1 MDCDVGLLSS
11 EIDVPKHHSDLKNI
25 FAIYPPSLDGV
36 LDSDNMGLENTWTD
50 DEFVVPPI
58 PDLPPIPLPAPST
71 NVDVTFEDST
81 TSSAPILEEIDCLF
95 SPVSQANEAQDDSM
109 LDGGVAGTAEP
120 GVCGL
125 RNLGNTCF
133 MGAGIQCLMST
144 APIAIALYKT
154 PSTPNHPL
162 TNSLADLTRKIWC
175 GRYTTFQPMQFKM
188 ALASHF
194 PQFNDFRQHDC
205 QEFLALL
212 LDGLHEQ
219 LNTATSKDIACQ
231 VETEELPEKRNVKV
245 STSQS
250 TSQDI
255 VIDCD
260 TKCEGKELHL
270 FKDLPRDK
278 KSNLEKGT
286 NANFCSLEPY
296 VPLPVTSHIEKC
308 DNLNCDKQL
317 NNKQGTLLNREMI
330 SVVNNTAPHIAGLED
345 ILKEAKTSNLNV
357 LVTKEEANNE
367 LRFDSEKFPR
377 SDTSRRRGETFNVN
391 SLHLFDNNTSGKRNS
406 SLSNL
411 PISLDFKDGLD
422 LKRVKLHSIAD
433 EVEEKNKRMELERQ
447 CKSPDLLLEKNERME
462 CERKGSKED
471 SCEDVITSS
480 LLSPNLADITY
491 DKTSEVEADSHWQKH
506 LAENK
511 SVVVNTFQGQFKSTV
526 VCSVCKFISVTYE
539 PFMYLSVPL
548 PNAMQK
554 KLKVTFIGE
563 SLKHPTEF
571 LLELNKYDN
580 VNYLRDQILIK
591 VGCEVK
597 GPIVIAEVFDHH
609 IAKVLEDHQ
618 LIRYLNDS
626 DRSLYAFEVTTL
638 LDKTALEPIDD
649 SKVEEYLVDT
659 SCIICLEDK
668 DTNMKQHADCT
679 CILCESCIAAS
690 CTHYGGSTFDC
701 PVCRREINPDEH
713 LKNMKPQSN
722 MTARMINI
730 PLVFRVDTVGD
741 GNNNQKNVELFG
753 HPMLVR
759 IPNHCTSEALKEAI
773 ASLLPYKEP
782 YRLLLV
788 DGQGL
793 HCSRCMYHSHCRGC
807 ELPDEVS
814 LYTSDTIAVTFNS
827 PVKVLPT
834 TSSLASLSSQAS
846 SLTLY
851 DCIQAFS
858 QSETLDGNNPWFC
871 PQCKQNRCATKT
883 LSVWRYPDYLI
894 VYLKRFVFHN
904 HISTK
909 LEEKV
914 LFPLTGLSLATGSD
928 YDLYACVCHIG
939 GVSAG
944 HYTTYAQHPYTHQW
958 HYFNDSFVSKQ
969 SPLEEDYSNAYI
981 LFYKKQGLQPPPI
994 DSGNGIFSEL

>member
-36 LDSDNMGLENTWTD
+36 LESDNMGLENTWTD

-58 PDLPPIPLPAPST
+58 PDLPPIPLPAPSN
-71 NVDVTFEDST
+71 NVDVTFEDTT

-95 SPVSQANEAQDDSM
+95 SPVSQANDAQEDSI
-109 LDGGVAGTAEP
+109 LDGGVGTAEP

-133 MGAGIQCLMST
+133 MGAGIQCLMAT

-255 VIDCD
+255 MIDCD
-260 TKCEGKELHL
+260 PKCDGKELHL
-270 FKDLPRDK
+270 FKDTTRDK

-286 NANFCSLEPY
+286 NANFCSPEPY

-317 NNKQGTLLNREMI
+317 NNKQGILLNRDMI
-330 SVVNNTAPHIAGLED
+330 SVVNNTAPHITGIED

-357 LVTKEEANNE
+357 LVTREEANNE
-367 LRFDSEKFPR
+367 L
-377 SDTSRRRGETFNVN
+377 
-391 SLHLFDNNTSGKRNS
+391 
-406 SLSNL
+406 
-411 PISLDFKDGLD
+411 
-422 LKRVKLHSIAD
+422 
-433 EVEEKNKRMELERQ
+433 
-447 CKSPDLLLEKNERME
+447 RME
-462 CERKGSKED
+462 CERKGSTKED
-471 SCEDVITSS
+471 ITDDITSS

-659 SCIICLEDK
+659 CCIICLEDK
-668 DTNMKQHADCT
+668 DSNMKQHADCT

-701 PVCRREINPDEH
+701 PVCRKEINPDEH

-807 ELPDEVS
+807 ELPDDVS
-814 LYTSDTIAVTFNS
+814 LYTSDTIAVTFTA

-834 TSSLASLSSQAS
+834 TSSLASLSAQAS

-871 PQCKQNRCATKT
+871 PQCKQSRCATKT

-994 DSGNGIFSEL
+994 DGGNGIFSEL